1 MSLKDKAAKVV
12 LADLD
17 EAPQPA
23 PPGARLETGG
33 SELGAA
39 AQPLGV
45 ARKARSGV
53 AAISHSIGMHQR
65 IQDLET
71 RVEEYEQGGVVVQ
84 LDPKLIGP
92 GRWKNRHPLSFTGPR
107 FQALKD
113 EIEGAGGNVQPIKVR
128 RLEAP
133 SSEGHEYEIVYG
145 RRRHRACL
153 ELGLPVSAVVAQM
166 SDLEVFQAMEREN
179 RGRADLSA
187 WEQGVMYKDALDQGL
202 FASQRQLCAAIGV
215 DSANLSRSIRLASLP
230 IEVIEA
236 FESPLDLQFRW
247 GADLADAVEK
257 DTARVMLQ
265 AEELRMLKPKLDA
278 KQVYLR
284 LIGKGQNG
292 EVERREFTSEGRK
305 VASFERDAKGN
316 ATLKFKG
323 GALGPAREKKL
334 LEFLEKLLG

>member
-1 MSLKDKAAKVV
+1 MSLKDKAAKVK

-17 EAPQPA
+17 DAVPDPA
-23 PPGARLETGG
+23 PVGRPDGDIGDVGG
-33 SELGAA
+33 SSPMLGS
-39 AQPLGV
+39 V
-45 ARKARSGV
+45 RKARSGV

-84 LDPKLIGP
+84 LDPKIIGP
-92 GRWKNRHPLSFTGPR
+92 GRWKNRHALSFSGAR
-107 FQALKD
+107 FQELKD

-128 RLEAP
+128 RLESP
-133 SSEGHEYEIVYG
+133 SSEGYEYEIVYG

-166 SDLEVFQAMEREN
+166 SELEVFQAMEREN

-257 DTARVMLQ
+257 DTARVMSV
-265 AEELRMLKPKLDA
+265 ADELRVLTPKLDA
-278 KQVYLR
+278 KQVYQR
-284 LIGKGQNG
+284 LIGADGGGGSSKRDIAVG
-292 EVERREFTSEGRK
+292 GRK

-316 ATLKFKG
+316 ATVKIKG
-323 GALGPAREKKL
+323 AALSAAQEKRL
-334 LEFLEKLLG
+334 VEFLEKLLS